1 MKKLFFTLLIAA
13 FALTACKPS
22 AERYISDLKNFV
34 EKVAEEGSDYTAEQ
48 WEKVSQEFEKL
59 VQKAQE
65 LENLTDEQK
74 KEILKL
80 QAKFNGAAVKKG
92 FDKLM
97 KDAGKELE
105 KAGEAIEGFLE
116 GLKEEEE

>member
-1 MKKLFFTLLIAA
+1 M
-13 FALTACKPS
+13 
-22 AERYISDLKNFV
+22 
-34 EKVAEEGSDYTAEQ
+34 EEGEDYTAEQ
-48 WEKVSQEFEKL
+48 WKAANQKFDEL
-59 VQKAQE
+59 VRKAQE
-65 LENLTDEQK
+65 MEGLTEEQK

-80 QAKFNGAAVKKG
+80 KGKFSGAAVKKG

-116 GLKEEEE
+116 GLKED

>member
-1 MKKLFFTLLIAA
+1 MKKLLFVLLAA
-13 FALTACKPS
+13 LFVFSSCQLFAETYLGDMK
-22 AERYISDLKNFV
+22 DLIEEV
-34 EKVAEEGSDYTAEQ
+34 MEEGGDYTAEQ

-116 GLKEEEE
+116 GLKEEE

>member
-1 MKKLFFTLLIAA
+1 MKKLLFLLLAGL
-13 FALTACKPS
+13 FVFSSCQPS
-22 AERYISDLKNFV
+22 AENYIGDMKDLIEEV
-34 EKVAEEGSDYTAEQ
+34 MEEGGDYTAEQ

-80 QAKFNGAAVKKG
+80 QAKFNGVAVKKG

-116 GLKEEEE
+116 GLKEEE